1 MRVATVEMRCKKRE
15 AETEKPR
22 EKHMKLASLCILKIF
37 AGVGAIFLTI
47 AGVDEDG
54 WLPHP

>member
-22 EKHMKLASLCILKIF
+22 EKLMKLGLLCIMEIF
-37 AGVGAIFLTI
+37 AGVGAIFLTM
-47 AGVDEDG
+47 AAVDDG
-54 WLPHP
+54 G